1 MNKSKFKKLK
11 QVLIGIYT
19 ATFMIN
25 KFKVLLLDAI
35 LDLDCCSENVCYSST
50 LQSIKNPVF
59 CSKNNCEKVFRM
71 SDHSEN
77 KLFMNFGHQG
87 ILSFVFFHKDK
98 LNNSKI
104 YVFSILHDFRILSNR
119 SNKKAQNRNYI

>member
-1 MNKSKFKKLK
+1 
-11 QVLIGIYT
+11 
-19 ATFMIN
+19 
-25 KFKVLLLDAI
+25 
-35 LDLDCCSENVCYSST
+35 
-50 LQSIKNPVF
+50 
-59 CSKNNCEKVFRM
+59 M

-77 KLFMNFGHQG
+77 NLFMNFGLQG
-87 ILSFVFFHKDK
+87 KLSFVFFHKDK